1 MIEASLAATS
11 NPRFRSSFK
20 SVVLEG
26 LTVEYFT
33 RIQIRRKSV
42 KERPMKA
49 QPLTRHYA
57 KCTAVSM
64 SVCLINRYLSPGSSI
79 VRASHRRSESGGFD
93 SCLRFSNFFSEFATK
108 IE

>member
-49 QPLTRHYA
+49 QPHTHVILRKMY
-57 KCTAVSM
+57 SSLDM
-64 SVCLINRYLSPGSSI
+64 SVCLINGYLSPGSSI
-79 VRASHRRSESGGFD
+79 VRASHRRSES
-93 SCLRFSNFFSEFATK
+93 
-108 IE
+108 